1 MGPRRFKA
9 GKSVR
14 NVAAFHHCRK
24 ENTYVSALL
33 LRSWGVVLSFSV
45 VKRVRPLIVAAVAS
59 GCAPALSS
67 FTPAHVAPKKH
78 VQAELGMDV
87 SIPTGTLVRAIDAS
101 DAIVSAAK
109 QRPLTEAE
117 KQSLTHAAIA
127 LLLNP
132 PSVTPHLGVGYTV
145 ADRFEINGRYS
156 VGTLRLG
163 FRYQLMERAKGDR
176 FDMTTGLGIGRYTYE
191 FPVSDQLEVIVIDDF
206 QRWQLDVP
214 FQIGG
219 HDDYHRWWMGPR
231 LMATKFDTAIRA
243 VGPPLAPFL
252 VTYDGYS
259 MLAGAQFGV
268 AVGYKKIFFGIELTL
283 AELWLRSK
291 VKAAAGTSFAEKKLD
306 LESFIIYPGFGLLGE
321 F

>member
-1 MGPRRFKA
+1 
-9 GKSVR
+9 
-14 NVAAFHHCRK
+14 
-24 ENTYVSALL
+24 
-33 LRSWGVVLSFSV
+33 
-45 VKRVRPLIVAAVAS
+45 VKRVKVLFLAAAAATA

-101 DAIVSAAK
+101 SAVVAAAK
-109 QRPLTEAE
+109 QRELSEEE
-117 KQSLTHAAIA
+117 KRKLTHAAIA

-145 ADRFEINGRYS
+145 VDHLEINGRYS

-163 FRYQLMERAKGDR
+163 MRYQLMARSEGDGI
-176 FDMTTGLGIGRYTYE
+176 DMTAGLGIGRYTYE
-191 FPVSDQLEVIVIDDF
+191 FPVSDQLEVIVVDDF
-206 QRWQLDVP
+206 ERWQVDVP
-214 FQIGG
+214 FQVGG
-219 HDDYHRWWMGPR
+219 HDDYHRWWAGPR
-231 LMATKFDTAIRA
+231 LMATKFDTGIHGVAE
-243 VGPPLAPFL
+243 PLAPFFL
-252 VTYDGYS
+252 TYDGYS
-259 MLAGAQFGV
+259 VLAGAQFGV

-291 VKAAAGTSFAEKKLD
+291 IRAAAGTSYGETRLD